1 MAIWCKELTLEK
13 TLMLGKIEGRR
24 RRGWQKMRWFHGIID
39 SMGMHLSKL
48 QEIVKD
54 RKAWHAAVHEVTKS
68 QTWLS
73 EWTTTNLFI
82 TLLQSPSGAC
92 SGLFWNTMDADLS
105 SYDAFYPRKVSCLFR
120 KKVPIIL
127 LVSSQLLHSF
137 SLKPTLDIFN
147 CNCIAVFKN
156 KFALLRNLSFSSYLW
171 LGIPPDLCDLPSS
184 FSFTFLMP
192 GPFQQLSL

>member
-1 MAIWCKELTLEK
+1 
-13 TLMLGKIEGRR
+13 
-24 RRGWQKMRWFHGIID
+24 
-39 SMGMHLSKL
+39 MGMHLSKL

-54 RKAWHAAVHEVTKS
+54 REAWHAAVHEVSKC

-82 TLLQSPSGAC
+82 TLLQSPLGCSETPWMQIYLLMMLSILEKFHVYSG
-92 SGLFWNTMDADLS
+92 
-105 SYDAFYPRKVSCLFR
+105 R

-156 KFALLRNLSFSSYLW
+156 KFALLRSLSFSGYLW

>member
-1 MAIWCKELTLEK
+1 MQRTDSRKDPDAGKDWGQEEK
-13 TLMLGKIEGRR
+13 GVTEDEMISWHHWLNGHAFEQTPGDSEG
-24 RRGWQKMRWFHGIID
+24 QKSLACCSSWGH
-39 SMGMHLSKL
+39 
-48 QEIVKD
+48 QESDMTKWMNNNKSIYNF
-54 RKAWHAAVHEVTKS
+54 VTEP
-68 QTWLS
+68 T
-73 EWTTTNLFI
+73 
-82 TLLQSPSGAC
+82 
-92 SGLFWNTMDADLS
+92 GLFWNTMDADLS